1 MKNLIFTIL
10 VITCCYQIG
19 FSQCGPTSNLDHQ
32 FLNGIHTFSWDPVT
46 NASQY
51 DLYIQEGGYGWEYI
65 ATTTSNSFQT
75 PGGVLSSSYEFYVE
89 TTCQNG
95 GIHPS
100 AVFPFTI
107 PCPEPTNP
115 ITSNISQSGATLNWT
130 NYYANDQNY
139 LAGVSLAYRPL
150 GSSVWISLNVNP
162 LSFSYTMANLQPNT
176 TYEWCVNLDC
186 PYFDSNPVI
195 SQFTTLQVACS
206 PPSAPT
212 LFAFTNNSLQV
223 QWLSPQTN
231 AYVLQ
236 YKNVTASSWT
246 TVQTNSNTMYAI
258 NGLSSGTSYHIRVAR
273 VCTANSVSQYS
284 AISTFTTN
292 CISLNNSS
300 AHISYIQLNG
310 FQWTSGANPGGYL
323 YGNAL
328 IPLTAGNNY
337 TLRLGGSG
345 QINNGNKYNVAVYLD
360 ANQNYIYEPGERVYG
375 VGLIN
380 NTNVRNYSITV
391 PATAA
396 TGITRIRVVLLKQNQ
411 GNITPCPAAGLLG
424 EVEDYTVNI
433 TPPAASKTHLSRENE
448 LAKNTVKMSADSTQ
462 FEAKCKEF
470 VTVYTS
476 PFSCVYDLKVS
487 DIDDESFGY
496 DSIYLSGYTRIHQPG
511 IPFTAILKVS
521 KDNEGK
527 KCLSQVLLRDTIP
540 PVPVSIQK
548 LIMTFFTTDSID
560 FTAGVCDLG
569 SYDQCTPVNIT
580 FKPSYV
586 RITDPSP
593 LMVYMVVTDT
603 FGNANSSL
611 IEVEIVDKTQGIP
624 AGSADGEKEDKILIS
639 PNPAVDFC
647 LIKGENITSVR
658 FLDAVGKMIFEVKN
672 NINLNEIPL
681 DIAGIRP
688 GIYLVEIFMSD
699 GKRYV
704 KKVIKQ

>member
-1 MKNLIFTIL
+1 MKNLIFTIF
-10 VITCCYQIG
+10 VITCCYQFG
-19 FSQCGPTSNLDHQ
+19 LSQCGPATNLDHQ
-32 FLNGIHTFSWDPVT
+32 FVNGIHTFSWNPVT

-51 DLYIQEGGYGWEYI
+51 DLYVQEGGYGWEYI
-65 ATTTSNSFQT
+65 ATTTGNSFQT
-75 PGGVLSSSYEFYVE
+75 PGGVLSASYEFYVE

-95 GIHPS
+95 DIFPS

-115 ITSNISQSGATLNWT
+115 FTDNISQSGATLNWT

-139 LAGVSLAYRPL
+139 QTGVSLAYRPL
-150 GSSVWISLNVNP
+150 GNSAWITLNVNP

-206 PPSAPT
+206 PPAAPT

-223 QWLSPQTN
+223 QWLSPQSQ

-236 YKNVTASSWT
+236 YKNVNASAWT
-246 TVQTNSNTMYAI
+246 TINTNSNTMYTI

-273 VCTANSVSQYS
+273 VCSASNVSQYS

-310 FQWTSGANPGGYL
+310 FQWTSGANPGGYF

-337 TLRLGGSG
+337 TFRMAGGG
-345 QINNGNKYNVAVYLD
+345 QINNANKYNVAVYLD

-396 TGITRIRVVLLKQNQ
+396 PGITRIRVVLLKQNQ
-411 GNITPCPAAGLLG
+411 GSMVPCPASGLLG

-433 TPPAASKTHLSRENE
+433 TPPAASKTSNFQDNALV
-448 LAKNTVKMSADSTQ
+448 KNTVSTSADTTD

-470 VTVYTS
+470 VTVYTT
-476 PFSCVYDLKVS
+476 PFTCFYDLKIS

-496 DSIYLSGYTRIHQPG
+496 DSIYLAGYTRIQQPG
-511 IPFTAILKVS
+511 IPFTAILKAA
-521 KDNEGK
+521 KDTDIK
-527 KCLSQVLLRDTIP
+527 KCISQVLLIDTFP
-540 PVPVSIQK
+540 PVPVSIQN
-548 LIMTFFTTDSID
+548 LIMTFFTSDSIV
-560 FTAGVCDLG
+560 FTAGLCDQG
-569 SYDQCTPVNIT
+569 SYDQCTPVDIT
-580 FKPSYV
+580 FEPSHV

-593 LMVYMVVTDT
+593 MFVYMVVTDT

-611 IEVEIVDKTQGIP
+611 IEVEIVDKSQGIP
-624 AGSADGEKEDKILIS
+624 AGLAEKENNNNTLIY
-639 PNPAVDFC
+639 PNPASDFC
-647 LIKGENITSVR
+647 ILKGEKITSVR
-658 FLDAVGKMIFEVKN
+658 FFDVVGKMIFEDKN
-672 NINLNEIPL
+672 TMNQNEMPLNLVGIP
-681 DIAGIRP
+681 P
-688 GIYLVEIFMSD
+688 GMYLAEIFTSD

-704 KKVIKQ
+704 NKVIKQ